1 MKDEKLFKEK
11 IIKDSSVPFVAAE
24 DGTWINA
31 DGDKLAIRNMP
42 TDYLEHCLKT
52 LNNADS
58 WGEIGSLK
66 NYMNGKINDDNS
78 DMFNDY
84 LVDLIE
90 NKIKQVKDEL
100 KRR

>member
-1 MKDEKLFKEK
+1 MEYEKLFKEK
-11 IIKDSSVPFVAAE
+11 IIKDSSVPFAAAE

-31 DGDKLAIRNMP
+31 DGDRISIRNMP
-42 TDYLEHCLKT
+42 TDYLGHCLKT
-52 LNNADS
+52 LNNSDS
-58 WGEIGSLK
+58 WGEIESLK

-90 NKIKQVKDEL
+90 NKVKQIKDEL
-100 KRR
+100 KHR

>member
-31 DGDKLAIRNMP
+31 DGERIFIRNMP
-42 TDYLEHCLKT
+42 TDYLGNCLKI
-52 LNNADS
+52 LKSSDS
-58 WGEIGSLK
+58 WGDIESLK

-78 DMFNDY
+78 VMFNDY